1 MIDSYGY
8 QVMSLDEVIEALTDI
23 KARYPFMGQQ
33 PCWVAGRD
41 LHRPVKNVLLLPG
54 APPRLMVEVE
64 HG

>member
-23 KARYPFMGQQ
+23 RTRFPFMAQQ
-33 PCWVAGRD
+33 PCWVAGPP
-41 LHRPVKNVLLLPG
+41 LHKPVKNVLLTNS
-54 APPRLMVEVE
+54 APPRLMIEVE

>member
-1 MIDSYGY
+1 MINSYGY

-23 KARYPFMGQQ
+23 RTRYPFMTQQ

-41 LHRPVKNVLLLPG
+41 LHKPIKNVLLLQG
-54 APPRLMVEVE
+54 SPPRLMVEVE